1 MKKVNL
7 FLTLMFVLGAGIH
20 AMDILRPVDRPSWR
34 ENDVAGIAR
43 SYYREGMNL
52 FYPRVDWRGDT
63 PGYAE
68 MEFPLY
74 PWLIA
79 WGYKFFGVYEPLG
92 RIINYV
98 FSLLTMVVFFK
109 LAKYLLPPMGAVTA
123 AIFFTFN
130 PLFANISNSLQPEGL
145 MLLAYMLAAYW
156 FIRWCDNEA
165 RLYLIA
171 ACAAT
176 ALSIL
181 AKATAAHI
189 GLFFVLLLWRK
200 YGFAALRQAR
210 LWLFGIAALL
220 PGALWY
226 VHAHRFWLQ
235 YGNSLG
241 VSNEYHWAGLDLF
254 TNPSF
259 ILGIA
264 RSELLY
270 VWMVTGVLLAAAAI
284 VLQWREK
291 PVRYG
296 FYWLL
301 ATFVYYLIAARTTG
315 DQWAAYYH
323 VVSVPGAALLVGSG
337 IEALHNLS
345 PASLWTRLRQAAG
358 VLCLLGVLGFQARQ
372 IIVDEQHWK
381 PSRLRT
387 CAASFATMIPAD
399 DLILVTGGVC
409 RDEDYPV
416 AYNASFMLYWADR
429 KGFNV
434 CIEEQSLEAVV
445 GFIQRGAKYYL
456 AAKST
461 FRSKKQLEEDLR
473 RTYPVRAECDD
484 YCLFQLKPHDVRD

>member
-7 FLTLMFVLGAGIH
+7 FLTLVFVLGAGVH
-20 AMDILRPVDRPSWR
+20 ALDILRPVDRPSWR
-34 ENDVAGIAR
+34 ECDVAGIAR
-43 SYYREGMNL
+43 SYVREGMNL

-74 PWLIA
+74 PWAIA
-79 WGYKFFGVYEPLG
+79 WGYKIFGVYEPLG
-92 RIINYV
+92 RIINYA
-98 FSLLTMVVFFK
+98 FSLLTMLAFFK
-109 LAKYLLPPMGAVTA
+109 LAKYLLPPIGAVAA

-130 PLFANISNSLQPEGL
+130 PLFTNISNSLQPEGL
-145 MLLAYMLAAYW
+145 MLLGYVLAAYW
-156 FIRWCDNEA
+156 FIRWLDQES
-165 RLYLIA
+165 RWHLLG
-171 ACAAT
+171 ACVAT
-176 ALSIL
+176 AAAIL

-200 YGFAALRQAR
+200 YGFTALRQVR

-226 VHAHRFWLQ
+226 AHAHRFWLQ

-241 VSNEYHWAGLDLF
+241 VSNEYHWAGWDLF

-259 ILGIA
+259 VLGIA

-270 VWMVTGVLLAAAAI
+270 VWMVTGMLLAAVAV
-284 VLQWREK
+284 VLKWREK
-291 PVRYG
+291 AVQYG

-301 ATFVYYLIAARTTG
+301 ATLVYYLIAARTTG

-323 VVSVPGAALLVGSG
+323 IVSVPGAALLISSG
-337 IEALHNLS
+337 VEALRDLKPQS
-345 PASLWTRLRQAAG
+345 PWTRLTQAAG
-358 VLCLLGVLGFQARQ
+358 AVCLIGVLGFQARQ
-372 IIVDEQHWK
+372 IIVDEQHWQAS
-381 PSRLRT
+381 PLRA
-387 CAASFATMIPAD
+387 CAQSFAALIPED
-399 DLILVTGGVC
+399 NLILVTGGVC
-409 RDEDYPV
+409 QDEGYPV
-416 AYNASFMLYWADR
+416 AYNASFMMYWADR

-434 CIEEQSLEAVV
+434 CIEEQSLESVAS
-445 GFIQRGAKYYL
+445 FIKRGAKYYL

-461 FRSKKQLEEDLR
+461 FRQKKQLEEDLR

>member
-1 MKKVNL
+1 MKKLNL
-7 FLTLMFVLGAGIH
+7 FLTLVFVLGAGIH
-20 AMDILRPVDRPSWR
+20 AIDILRQVDRTSWR
-34 ENDVAGIAR
+34 ENDIAGIAR
-43 SYYREGMNL
+43 SYVREGMNL
-52 FYPRVDWRGDT
+52 FFPRVDWRGDT

-79 WGYKFFGVYEPLG
+79 WGYKIFGVYEPLG
-92 RIINYV
+92 RIINFA
-98 FSLLTMVVFFK
+98 FSLLAMFVFFK
-109 LAKYLLPPMGAVTA
+109 LAKYLLPPIGAVIA

-130 PLFANISNSLQPEGL
+130 PLFTNISNSLQPEGL
-145 MLLAYMLAAYW
+145 MLLFYVLAAYF
-156 FIRWCDNEA
+156 FIRWCDNGT
-165 RLYLIA
+165 RSYLIA

-189 GLFFVLLLWRK
+189 GLFFALLLWRK
-200 YGFAALRQAR
+200 YGLTALSQAR
-210 LWLFGIAALL
+210 LWLFGFCALL

-226 VHAHRFWLQ
+226 LHAHRFWLQ

-241 VSNEYHWAGLDLF
+241 VSNEYHWAGLDLL

-259 ILGIA
+259 IFGIA

-270 VWMVTGVLLAAAAI
+270 VWMVTGALLGAAAL
-284 VLQWREK
+284 VLKWRDK
-291 PVRYG
+291 TVRYG
-296 FYWLL
+296 FYWLI
-301 ATFVYYLIAARTTG
+301 AAFVYYLIAARTAG

-323 VVSVPGAALLVGSG
+323 VVSIPSAALLVGSG
-337 IEALHNLS
+337 VEALRHLS
-345 PASLWTRLRQAAG
+345 KDSPWTRLAQAAG
-358 VLCLLGVLGFQARQ
+358 LVCLAGVIGFQVRQ
-372 IIVDEQHWK
+372 IIVDELHWT
-381 PSRLRT
+381 PSPLRE
-387 CAASFATMIPAD
+387 CAKSFAAKIPED

-409 RDEDYPV
+409 RDEGHPV

-434 CIEEQSLEAVV
+434 CIEEQSLESIAS
-445 GFIQRGAKYYL
+445 FIKRGAKYYL

-461 FRSKKQLEEDLR
+461 FRQKKQLEEDLR
-473 RTYPVRAECDD
+473 QTYSVLAECDD